1 VISGWAASIPNFF
14 SRKSKILGVMR
25 DLNCCFVRDMSRR
38 VRWSGIDYLKQVVVR
53 WMNHEWL
60 VEEEVDNVDTA
71 NQCVAE
77 SADHTEEGELTGVE
91 YANDREKASEVMDDL
106 SRSLLVKAEE

>member
-14 SRKSKILGVMR
+14 FRKSKILGVMR

-38 VRWSGIDYLKQVVVR
+38 VRGLGMDYLEQVVVR

-60 VEEEVDNVDTA
+60 VEEEADNVATS

-77 SADHTEEGELTGVE
+77 SGDHTEEGELTGVE
-91 YANDREKASEVMDDL
+91 YANDREKAYKEMDDL
-106 SRSLLVKAEE
+106 SRILRVKAEE